1 MLFALATAAGARAVM
16 VLLRDTGAFFGSR
29 GGEVDEVCPRDCA
42 HEWRQD
48 DVRRVRV
55 HLDSPDAAK
64 VLRVG
69 VVCPPHDDGGEF
81 VRGWADSE
89 GEGESDVVDVRAAER
104 HPLAWIRPEAL
115 KRFETHADLAQES
128 DGGEHT

>member
-29 GGEVDEVCPRDCA
+29 VDEVCPRDCA

-69 VVCPPHDDGGEF
+69 VVCPPHDDGGN
-81 VRGWADSE
+81 SE